1 MHKKEEEGR
10 GRTSAGKQLK
20 SPQMNHR
27 CVPDSGLVVNDRA
40 VDSINPDILDI
51 TPLSS
56 EV

>member
-27 CVPDSGLVVNDRA
+27 CVPDSGLVVDDRA

-51 TPLSS
+51 TLLSS